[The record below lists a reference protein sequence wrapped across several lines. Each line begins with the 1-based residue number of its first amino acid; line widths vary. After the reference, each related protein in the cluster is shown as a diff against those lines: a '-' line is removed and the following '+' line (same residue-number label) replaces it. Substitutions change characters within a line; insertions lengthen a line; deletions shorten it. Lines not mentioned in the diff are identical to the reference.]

1 MASVSDS
8 TSSQA
13 AYNTANVRS
22 ELAANA
28 VRDQN
33 DQERQVAERL
43 EEAQATNEED
53 RREQRQ
59 IPGLGEA
66 VDITV

>member
-8 TSSQA
+8 TSSSA
-13 AYNTANVRS
+13 AYSAASVRS
-22 ELAANA
+22 ELATNA
-28 VRDQN
+28 VKDQN
-33 DQERQVAERL
+33 EQERQVAERL
-43 EEAQATNEED
+43 DEAQATDEQE

-59 IPGLGEA
+59 IPGLGNA

>member
-1 MASVSDS
+1 M
-8 TSSQA
+8 SSITESNSSA
-13 AYNTANVRS
+13 AYSTAEVRQQ
-22 ELAANA
+22 LATNA

-33 DQERQVAERL
+33 EQERQVATRL
-43 EEAQATNEED
+43 EEASENEEA
-53 RREQRQ
+53 RRESRK

>member
-8 TSSQA
+8 TSSSA
-13 AYNTANVRS
+13 AYSAAAVRS

-43 EEAQATNEED
+43 EESQATNEQD

>member
-8 TSSQA
+8 TSSA
-13 AYNTANVRS
+13 AYSASSVRS

-33 DQERQVAERL
+33 DQERQVAQRL
-43 EEAQATNEED
+43 DEAQVTGEQD
-53 RREQRQ
+53 REQRQ

>member
-1 MASVSDS
+1 MTSVSDS
-8 TSSQA
+8 TSA
-13 AYNTANVRS
+13 AYSAASVRN

-43 EEAQATNEED
+43 QKAQETTEEA
-53 RREQRQ
+53 RRESRKM
-59 IPGLGEA
+59 PGLGEA

>member
-8 TSSQA
+8 NSSQA
-13 AYNTANVRS
+13 AYDAASVRK
-22 ELAANA
+22 ELALNA

-43 EEAQATNEED
+43 QDAQTVNEED

-66 VDITV
+66 VDLTV

>member
-8 TSSQA
+8 NSSQA
-13 AYNTANVRS
+13 AYDAASVRK
-22 ELAANA
+22 ELALNA

-43 EEAQATNEED
+43 QDAQSVNEED

-66 VDITV
+66 VDLTV

>member
-8 TSSQA
+8 TSSSA
-13 AYNTANVRS
+13 AYNTANVRN

-33 DQERQVAERL
+33 EQERQVAERL
-43 EEAQATNEED
+43 EEASQTQEED
-53 RREQRQ
+53 RREARK
-59 IPGLGEA
+59 IPGLGNA

>member
-8 TSSQA
+8 SSSA
-13 AYNTANVRS
+13 AYSAASVRS

-33 DQERQVAERL
+33 NQERQVAERL
-43 EEAQATNEED
+43 EESQATNEQE

>member
-8 TSSQA
+8 TASQA

>member
-13 AYNTANVRS
+13 AYSAANVRS
-22 ELAANA
+22 ELATNA

-33 DQERQVAERL
+33 EQERQVAERL
-43 EEAQATNEED
+43 EESEATDQQD
-53 RREQRQ
+53 RRDQRQ

>member
-8 TSSQA
+8 TSA
-13 AYNTANVRS
+13 AQNAASVRN

-28 VRDQN
+28 IRDQN
-33 DQERQVAERL
+33 QQERQVAERL
-43 EEAQATNEED
+43 QKAQDTQEEA
-53 RREQRQ
+53 RRESRK